1 MAANIEATVRR
12 VLTWAL
18 APAPS
23 VVLAQE
29 ELSEILLRVDSPVLA
44 EASEVDTTRAAEVQE
59 GAAVAVAV
67 ADTIGKGTE
76 VHEALATLEGETD

>member
-59 GAAVAVAV
+59 GAAVAVA
-67 ADTIGKGTE
+67 DTIGKGTR